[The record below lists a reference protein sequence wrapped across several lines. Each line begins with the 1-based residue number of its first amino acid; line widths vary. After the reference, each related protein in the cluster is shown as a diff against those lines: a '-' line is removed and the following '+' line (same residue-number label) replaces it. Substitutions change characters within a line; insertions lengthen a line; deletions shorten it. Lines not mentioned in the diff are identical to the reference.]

1 MMLLSLSETR
11 EAGAVWPVMGR
22 EDGSITSVW
31 VRAGAETDL
40 FFCFCTK
47 ITVGLSKLPSFRL
60 LRPSISSVF
69 IMPVIDPGLWAFLHT
84 CKDSCKVKRRAKV
97 V

>member
-1 MMLLSLSETR
+1 MLVSLSETR

-40 FFCFCTK
+40 VCGFVPK
-47 ITVGLSKLPSFRL
+47 
-60 LRPSISSVF
+60 
-69 IMPVIDPGLWAFLHT
+69 
-84 CKDSCKVKRRAKV
+84 
-97 V
+97 